1 MRTRTL
7 ISLFISVFCCFSC
20 VLAQDSIVLGD
31 ENYKLDLFRAVQ
43 GTIQLT
49 REQRISSRYSLNI
62 GVMGTYASTR
72 GLAKPYLKAQDFVY
86 VDATT
91 NKIYSLENVE
101 ALGYGVNFQ
110 LRKYLSKYST
120 KALSGFYLAPEL
132 FYRRL
137 YLSSLIETNIE
148 VKRNLNLGYIGYALG
163 YQKIWKDIVCIDT
176 YVGGGFFLSQYTDEA
191 HLTRFRNNYQVDF
204 TGMYFNMGV
213 LVGIVR

>member
-1 MRTRTL
+1 MRTL
-7 ISLFISVFCCFSC
+7 ISFGISVFCCFSF
-20 VLAQDSIVLGD
+20 VFAQDSIVLGD
-31 ENYKLDLFRAVQ
+31 KNYKLDLFRAVQ

-49 REQRISSRYSLNI
+49 REQRISSRYSINI

-110 LRKYLSKYST
+110 LRKYLSKYPT
-120 KALSGFYLAPEL
+120 KELKGFYLAPEL

-163 YQKIWKDIVCIDT
+163 YQKIWKDIVCLDT
-176 YVGGGFFLSQYTDEA
+176 YVGGGFFLSQYTNES
-191 HLTRFRNNYQVDF
+191 HLTRYRNNYQVDF

-213 LVGIVR
+213 LIGYVR

>member
-1 MRTRTL
+1 MRFIASILFIVVT
-7 ISLFISVFCCFSC
+7 SLFGH
-20 VLAQDSIVLGD
+20 AQDSTAQGSK
-31 ENYKLDLFRAVQ
+31 NFKLDLFRAVQ

-49 REQRISSRYSLNI
+49 HEHRISSRYSINI

-72 GLAKPYLKAQDFVY
+72 GLAKPYLKAQEFSY
-86 VDATT
+86 KDATT
-91 NKIYSLENVE
+91 NKVYALENVE

-110 LRKYLSKYST
+110 FRKYLSKYSH
-120 KALSGFYLAPEL
+120 KALTGFYLAPEL

-137 YLSSLIETNIE
+137 HLTSLVETNLEI
-148 VKRNLNLGYIGYALG
+148 KRILNLGYVGYALG
-163 YQKIWKDIVCIDT
+163 YQKNWKDIVCIDT
-176 YVGGGFFLSQYTDEA
+176 YIGGGFFLSQYTDEA

>member
-1 MRTRTL
+1 MRFTAS
-7 ISLFISVFCCFSC
+7 ILFIIVSSISAVF
-20 VLAQDSIVLGD
+20 AQDTILQG
-31 ENYKLDLFRAVQ
+31 NKNFKLDLFRAVQ

-49 REQRISSRYSLNI
+49 REQRISSRHSINI
-62 GVMGTYASTR
+62 GLMGTYASTR

-91 NKIYSLENVE
+91 NKVYALENVE

-110 LRKYLSKYST
+110 LRKYLSKHPT
-120 KALSGFYLAPEL
+120 KELKGFYLAPEL

-137 YLSSLIETNIE
+137 YLSSLVETNIE

-176 YVGGGFFLSQYTDEA
+176 YVGGGFFLSQYTDESR
-191 HLTRFRNNYQVDF
+191 LTRFRNNYQVDF
-204 TGMYFNMGV
+204 TGMYLNMGV
-213 LVGIVR
+213 LIGVVR